1 MADAA
6 PSRVVITRHPIKQY
20 VPLRTARQG
29 SAPGLRPRML
39 TNLKREHGAD
49 PSCAVARWSK
59 PIKPFPPPQQP
70 ELSRPRTANGS
81 GSKKLQHALVC
92 ARLLAEN
99 KAYELAA
106 QRAEAFASGYP
117 TSNAVLPPDKI
128 QPRGRCK
135 SASSVKRAVRP
146 LKEPMQPQPPSSN
159 LNNSSNNNQRQH
171 HLPRCK
177 FQAVEHEVISIA
189 AITNAL
195 AAIVTKPAN
204 RPERDE
210 ICFGMMNDG
219 NGQST
224 TLDGYVLGKVV
235 GVGTFGK
242 VRVATHKV
250 SSQVVAIKSYERSRT
265 KDAGQWKRI
274 QYEAKLMEKLD
285 HPYIIRLFETIE
297 TPTKLHIVMENVS
310 SDVGNLCEFVKRQKR
325 LAEDDAGL
333 LFMQVLSA
341 VMYMHS
347 MQLVHRDIKLENILL
362 DRYGNTKLVDFGFSA
377 VQTTSKPF
385 STFCGT
391 PCYMAPEIIHRK
403 TYWGQPVDV
412 WSLGVLLFA
421 MLCGYFPFR
430 ARNYNDLYRKIVKG
444 GFDIPGFV
452 TPDAHAL
459 LRGMLE
465 GDPSKRLQLHDVRN
479 HAWTRKFHT
488 ARHQHLPLYRQ
499 LSLDLLADTVRSVL
513 QHQLLDHIEHLGL
526 PRSMVTT
533 ALTEKRYNG
542 LSTLYYLL
550 LARAESMCRDAAFPA
565 STPTVH
571 VSSSAPSPIAA
582 TSSLTACTPPS
593 ATSEAP
599 PARVQP
605 EASVT
610 LDSLAQLSGSPP
622 LPPPEDDFDTDPW
635 LSRELQDVVEIL
647 HRGI

>member
-1 MADAA
+1 M
-6 PSRVVITRHPIKQY
+6 
-20 VPLRTARQG
+20 
-29 SAPGLRPRML
+29 
-39 TNLKREHGAD
+39 
-49 PSCAVARWSK
+49 K
-59 PIKPFPPPQQP
+59 PQKESVQ
-70 ELSRPRTANGS
+70 T
-81 GSKKLQHALVC
+81 
-92 ARLLAEN
+92 
-99 KAYELAA
+99 
-106 QRAEAFASGYP
+106 
-117 TSNAVLPPDKI
+117 LPP
-128 QPRGRCK
+128 
-135 SASSVKRAVRP
+135 STTTT
-146 LKEPMQPQPPSSN
+146 
-159 LNNSSNNNQRQH
+159 NNNQRH
-171 HLPRCK
+171 HPLPRCK
-177 FQAVEHEVISIA
+177 FQTVEHQVIPLT
-189 AITNAL
+189 AIIQAL
-195 AAIVTKPAN
+195 ATIVAKPAN

-210 ICFGMMNDG
+210 ICFSMLDEDNVHT
-219 NGQST
+219 T

-265 KDAGQWKRI
+265 KDAAQWKRI

-297 TPTKLHIVMENVS
+297 TSTKLHIVMENVS

-333 LFMQVLSA
+333 LFMQVVSA

-377 VQTTSKPF
+377 VQSTSKPF

-452 TPDAHAL
+452 TPDAQAL

-465 GDPSKRLQLHDVRN
+465 GDPTK
-479 HAWTRKFHT
+479 
-488 ARHQHLPLYRQ
+488 
-499 LSLDLLADTVRSVL
+499 
-513 QHQLLDHIEHLGL
+513 LLDHMEVLGL
-526 PRSMVTT
+526 PRSMVVT
-533 ALTEKRYNG
+533 ALTGKLYNG

-550 LARAESMCRDAAFPA
+550 LYRAESMCRELNSPTTATTLPSSTTTSPTAESPRASFP
-565 STPTVH
+565 ST
-571 VSSSAPSPIAA
+571 
-582 TSSLTACTPPS
+582 TA
-593 ATSEAP
+593 SEALP
-599 PARVQP
+599 VHIQP
-605 EASVT
+605 EGSIT
-610 LDSLAQLSGSPP
+610 LDSLAQLSGPP
-622 LPPPEDDFDTDPW
+622 PPPPEEDLHSEENDPIALW
-635 LSRELQDVVEIL
+635 QSRELRDVVEIL
-647 HRGI
+647 DKGM

>member
-1 MADAA
+1 
-6 PSRVVITRHPIKQY
+6 
-20 VPLRTARQG
+20 
-29 SAPGLRPRML
+29 
-39 TNLKREHGAD
+39 
-49 PSCAVARWSK
+49 
-59 PIKPFPPPQQP
+59 
-70 ELSRPRTANGS
+70 
-81 GSKKLQHALVC
+81 
-92 ARLLAEN
+92 
-99 KAYELAA
+99 
-106 QRAEAFASGYP
+106 
-117 TSNAVLPPDKI
+117 
-128 QPRGRCK
+128 
-135 SASSVKRAVRP
+135 
-146 LKEPMQPQPPSSN
+146 MQPQPPSSN

-210 ICFGMMNDG
+210 ISFGMMNDG

-465 GDPSKRLQLHDVRN
+465 GDPSKR
-479 HAWTRKFHT
+479 
-488 ARHQHLPLYRQ
+488 
-499 LSLDLLADTVRSVL
+499 
-513 QHQLLDHIEHLGL
+513 
-526 PRSMVTT
+526 
-533 ALTEKRYNG
+533 YNG

>member
-1 MADAA
+1 MPLQAG
-6 PSRVVITRHPIKQY
+6 SR
-20 VPLRTARQG
+20 
-29 SAPGLRPRML
+29 
-39 TNLKREHGAD
+39 
-49 PSCAVARWSK
+49 
-59 PIKPFPPPQQP
+59 
-70 ELSRPRTANGS
+70 
-81 GSKKLQHALVC
+81 LV
-92 ARLLAEN
+92 
-99 KAYELAA
+99 
-106 QRAEAFASGYP
+106 
-117 TSNAVLPPDKI
+117 T
-128 QPRGRCK
+128 
-135 SASSVKRAVRP
+135 SASSVKRVIKTQ
-146 LKEPMQPQPPSSN
+146 KESVQTLPPSTTTT
-159 LNNSSNNNQRQH
+159 NNNQRH
-171 HLPRCK
+171 HPLPRCK
-177 FQAVEHEVISIA
+177 FQTVEHQVIPLT
-189 AITNAL
+189 AIIQAL
-195 AAIVTKPAN
+195 ATIVAKPAN

-210 ICFGMMNDG
+210 ICFSMLDEDNVHT
-219 NGQST
+219 T

-265 KDAGQWKRI
+265 KDAAQWKRI

-297 TPTKLHIVMENVS
+297 TSTKLHIVMENVS

-333 LFMQVLSA
+333 LFMQVVSA

-377 VQTTSKPF
+377 VQSTSKPF

-452 TPDAHAL
+452 TPDAQAL

-465 GDPSKRLQLHDVRN
+465 GDPTKRLQLHDVRS
-479 HAWTRKFHT
+479 HIWTRQFHT

-499 LSLDLLADTVRSVL
+499 LSLDLLADAVKSVL
-513 QHQLLDHIEHLGL
+513 QRQLLDHMEVLGL
-526 PRSMVTT
+526 PRSMVVT
-533 ALTEKRYNG
+533 ALTGKLYNG

-550 LARAESMCRDAAFPA
+550 LYRAESMCRELNSPTTATTLPS
-565 STPTVH
+565 STT
-571 VSSSAPSPIAA
+571 
-582 TSSLTACTPPS
+582 TSSTAESLRASFPS
-593 ATSEAP
+593 TAASEALP
-599 PARVQP
+599 VHIQP
-605 EASVT
+605 EGSIT
-610 LDSLAQLSGSPP
+610 LYSLTQLSGPP
-622 LPPPEDDFDTDPW
+622 PPPPEEDLHSEENDPIALW
-635 LSRELQDVVEIL
+635 QSRELRDVVEIL
-647 HRGI
+647 DKGM